1 MSRGRPKKPIA
12 LHLAEGNP
20 SHLTE
25 AEIEERQATELNVP
39 FTNVKP
45 PSYLDKQQK
54 KKFKD
59 IASKLI
65 ALGIMTELDV
75 DCLAMYVTSFDL
87 YLSCTG
93 TLAEC
98 VKSGDIDGAKDVQ
111 AMQDKM
117 FRQAHTAAKALGL
130 TITDRCKIVVPQPP
144 ETDDEL

>member
-1 MSRGRPKKPIA
+1 M
-12 LHLAEGNP
+12 
-20 SHLTE
+20 
-25 AEIEERQATELNVP
+25 P

-45 PSYLDKQQK
+45 PSYLDKNQK
-54 KKFKD
+54 KKFKE
-59 IASKLI
+59 ISSKLV
-65 ALGIMTELDV
+65 ALGVMTELDV

-117 FRQAHTAAKALGL
+117 FRQAHTAARALGL
-130 TITDRCKIVVPQPP
+130 TITDRCKSVVPQPP